1 MHTVDTVIIV
11 GTLAICRE
19 IAPCPGHF
27 KGPSNI
33 REEVVEEVEG
43 LLEEQETPEAAEEEG
58 ETELVFCNLCIF
70 ISSNMN

>member
-43 LLEEQETPEAAEEEG
+43 LLEEQEFQTPEAAEEEG
-58 ETELVFCNLCIF
+58 ETEY
-70 ISSNMN
+70 